1 MATTN
6 ATAATG
12 AAPKKGFT
20 GIKSGFA
27 VIIVCFLIAECLY
40 VFGAGYLG
48 NFKGTEDATGLP
60 FHFFQDKSYE
70 PAGIVGT
77 VYKGGFI
84 VPIIWTLFIT
94 VIALAIERWFAISTA
109 NGKGNL
115 GKFAAAVKSAL
126 KQGDVNKAEQL
137 CNKQQ
142 GSVANVVLAALTEYK
157 KQQSTDHRRGHC
169 SRNAHDAGKPP
180 HHRYHRN
187 ARYTHGSARYGYG
200 YDQVVLRHG

>member
-1 MATTN
+1 MLRQPRVLP
-6 ATAATG
+6 
-12 AAPKKGFT
+12 PKR
-20 GIKSGFA
+20 
-27 VIIVCFLIAECLY
+27 LY
-40 VFGAGYLG
+40 GHQVRLCS
-48 NFKGTEDATGLP
+48 NHRLLPHCRMSLRLWCRLPRKLQGTEDATGLP

-126 KQGDVNKAEQL
+126 KQGDVAKAEQL
-137 CNKQQ
+137 CNQQQ

-157 KQQSTDHRRGHC
+157 KQQGTDLETERRC
-169 SRNAHDAGKPP
+169 SLFRRQSKKQ
-180 HHRYHRN
+180 RR
-187 ARYTHGSARYGYG
+187 SKC
-200 YDQVVLRHG
+200 L

>member
-6 ATAATG
+6 ATAAKG

-48 NFKGTEDATGLP
+48 NFNGTEEATGLP

-126 KQGDVNKAEQL
+126 KQGDVAKAEQL
-137 CNKQQ
+137 CNQQQ

-157 KQQSTDHRRGHC
+157 KQQTTRRLL
-169 SRNAHDAGKPP
+169 SI
-180 HHRYHRN
+180 
-187 ARYTHGSARYGYG
+187 
-200 YDQVVLRHG
+200 